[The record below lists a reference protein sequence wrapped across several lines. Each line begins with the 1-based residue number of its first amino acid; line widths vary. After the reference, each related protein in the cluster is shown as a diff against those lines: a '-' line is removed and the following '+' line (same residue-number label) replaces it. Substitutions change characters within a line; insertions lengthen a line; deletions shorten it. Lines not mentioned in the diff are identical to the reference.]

1 MLQFIKSKKLYLYTT
16 SIFSFVFSFLPIS
29 VNAQITAPELPG
41 GGITLNL
48 TRENIYELLVSIA
61 QLAVFIIPGVTLLF
75 IIWGAF
81 KLTTGDSET
90 GWKIIKNALI
100 GLAIAALS
108 FLVIALITGLI
119 ERIYDGT
126 LFDLV

>member
-1 MLQFIKSKKLYLYTT
+1 MLKLIRSKKFYLYAT
-16 SIFSFVFSFLPIS
+16 SIFSFALILLPIS
-29 VNAQITAPELPG
+29 INAQITAPELPG

-48 TRENIYELLVSIA
+48 TRENMYEFLVSIA
-61 QLAVFIIPGVTLLF
+61 QLAVFIIPGITLLF

-81 KLTTGDSET
+81 KLATGDSDN

-100 GLAIAALS
+100 GLTIAALS
-108 FLVIALITGLI
+108 FLIVALLSGLI

-126 LFDLV
+126 LFNLS